1 MQEGMTDYQFETLIK
16 MMIEVIK
23 ASNDK
28 QEAVQ
33 KLESLLKGKNKDSVL
48 QHGGKGLRGG
58 LATSSIIP
66 QHLPND
72 KHKLEGDAFGTQGRR
87 R

>member
-33 KLESLLKGKNKDSVL
+33 KLESLLKGKK
-48 QHGGKGLRGG
+48 
-58 LATSSIIP
+58 
-66 QHLPND
+66 
-72 KHKLEGDAFGTQGRR
+72 
-87 R
+87 